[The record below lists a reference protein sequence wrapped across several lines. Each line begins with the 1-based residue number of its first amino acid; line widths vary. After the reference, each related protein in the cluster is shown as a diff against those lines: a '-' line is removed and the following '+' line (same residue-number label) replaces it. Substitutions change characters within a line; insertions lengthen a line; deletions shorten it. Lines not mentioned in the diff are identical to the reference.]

1 MGMNMKLLI
10 STVDPLA
17 AGAPL
22 VVALAVAGV
31 EAGGELAPPL
41 FELELHAVAIADTAI
56 TATTTKN
63 PRRGRLGDL
72 GDVFARFMSAP
83 FSGQSGRVTRGRQA
97 NLTGGL
103 SPVISSLGA
112 GHRVRPSILIVNG
125 NMRRR

>member
-1 MGMNMKLLI
+1 MNMKLLI

-22 VVALAVAGV
+22 DVALAVAGV

-63 PRRGRLGDL
+63 PRRGRLRDL
-72 GDVFARFMSAP
+72 SDVSTRFMSAP
-83 FSGQSGRVTRGRQA
+83 FSGESGRFTRGRQA
-97 NLTGGL
+97 SFIRRL
-103 SPVISSLGA
+103 SPVISPLGA
-112 GHRVRPSILIVNG
+112 GHRMRASILMVNG
-125 NMRRR
+125 NIRRR